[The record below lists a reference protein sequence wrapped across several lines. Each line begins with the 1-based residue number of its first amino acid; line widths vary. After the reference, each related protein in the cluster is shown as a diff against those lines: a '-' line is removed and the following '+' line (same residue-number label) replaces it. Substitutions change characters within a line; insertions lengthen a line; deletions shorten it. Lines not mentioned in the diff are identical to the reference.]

1 MVAHSPGK
9 SKEESET
16 NVPKARK
23 LKSGTWFIQLRL
35 GGESIPVTGNTEREC
50 VKQAAYI
57 KSQYLVGK
65 REKPAE
71 PELDSS
77 APEKLPTLGEAVD
90 AYIARRAGVLSP
102 VTIRNYKIMRKSRF
116 QAFMDTDISSIDW
129 QTMVSREASTC
140 APKTL
145 KNAWG
150 LISSAVAETSGS
162 RPKVILPQIIQQE
175 RPFLEPEQIRP
186 FIEAVKD
193 TSIAIPSL
201 LALSSLRRSELLAL
215 TWGNVDLKKKIIHVS
230 GSAVPNDENKL
241 VYRKENKNRSSNRI
255 VPIMIDELYNALK
268 VAKKPDADALV
279 VSVPPNALWSR
290 INAVCEKS
298 GLPKVG
304 VHGLRH
310 SFVSL
315 CYHLGVPEK
324 IVMQIG
330 GWSDFETMRKIY
342 THIAR
347 SDVSKYTRSIESFFS
362 GNTTRPGTN

>member
-1 MVAHSPGK
+1 M
-9 SKEESET
+9 

-35 GGESIPVTGNTEREC
+35 GGESIPVTGKTEREC
-50 VKQAAYI
+50 IKQAEYL

-65 REKPAE
+65 REKPEE
-71 PELDSS
+71 PEPEPP
-77 APEKLPTLGEAVD
+77 APQKLPTLGEAVD

-102 VTIRNYKIMRKSRF
+102 ATVRSYKIVRKNRF
-116 QAFMDTDISSIDW
+116 QDHMDTDISNIDW
-129 QTMVSREASTC
+129 QLLINHEAKSC
-140 APKTL
+140 ASKTL

-150 LISSAVAETSGS
+150 LVSSAVAESTGT
-162 RPKVILPQIIQQE
+162 RPKVLLPQLVQRE

-186 FIEAVKD
+186 FIDAVKD
-193 TSIAIPSL
+193 TNIAIPSL

-215 TWGNVDLKKKIIHVS
+215 TWKNVDLKKKLIHVS
-230 GSAVPNDENKL
+230 GSAVPNDENQL

-255 VPIMIDELYNALK
+255 VPIMIDELYIALK
-268 VAKKPDADALV
+268 ATKKTTADELV
-279 VSVPPNALWSR
+279 VSVPPNALWAR
-290 INAVCEKS
+290 INAVCEKA

-347 SDVSKYTRSIESFFS
+347 SDVSKYTKSIENFFS
-362 GNTTRPGTN
+362 GNTNKPGTD